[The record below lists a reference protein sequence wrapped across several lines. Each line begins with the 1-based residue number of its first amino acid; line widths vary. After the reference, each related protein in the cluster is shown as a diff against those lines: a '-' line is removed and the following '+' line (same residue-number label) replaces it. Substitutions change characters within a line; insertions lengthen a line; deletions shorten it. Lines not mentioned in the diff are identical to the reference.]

1 MKPEELERIRHRLL
15 NSQKILIGI
24 GGEWRQNPD
33 TKQPERIEARPEV
46 INGYLSLYKLIKD
59 RDYFIITTVTDGE
72 IFRQPFNPDRIVAPC
87 GNITWRQ
94 CENACTKDIWEE
106 GEVENG
112 RCPHCGSALVPNT
125 SSCKNYIEEGY
136 LPKWKAYTE
145 WLTRTLNKS
154 LTALELG
161 EGFLTPTV
169 IRWPFEKTVFFNQQ
183 AWLYRIHHEFPQISE
198 ELKERAEGIRA
209 NSVDWICSL
218 AMQEGKERL

>member
-1 MKPEELERIRHRLL
+1 MKPDELERIRHRLL

-33 TKQPERIEARPEV
+33 TKKPERIEARPEV
-46 INGYLSLYKLIKD
+46 TEGYLSLYKLIKD

-106 GEVENG
+106 GEVEDG

-145 WLTRTLNKS
+145 WLARTLNKS

-183 AWLYRIHHEFPQISE
+183 AWLYRIHHEFPQLSE
-198 ELKERAEGIRA
+198 ELKERGEGIRA
-209 NSVDWICSL
+209 DSVDWIRSL